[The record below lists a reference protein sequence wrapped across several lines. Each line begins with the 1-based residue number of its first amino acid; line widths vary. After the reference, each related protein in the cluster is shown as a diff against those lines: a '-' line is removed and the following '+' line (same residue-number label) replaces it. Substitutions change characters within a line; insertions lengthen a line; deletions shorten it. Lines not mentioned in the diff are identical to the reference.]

1 MSLASCPPILS
12 GHYGSSDSFA
22 LVEGLG
28 RTLTVELLISKGA
41 KSSVEILAW
50 AERQDRPD
58 VARFVIEKISRTMTA
73 PGTQATLTFWRK
85 I

>member
-1 MSLASCPPILS
+1 MSEPGSLALLRAVLD
-12 GHYGSSDSFA
+12 SSPDM
-22 LVEGLG
+22 
-28 RTLTVELLISKGA
+28 VELPVSKGA
-41 KSSVEILAW
+41 KSSAEILAW